1 MLKRYGDFLFFF
13 SSVRLSSR
21 LDAQADAQPH
31 FCVDVRWDRGS
42 AGLDLDVEG
51 WGCRE
56 LRRVFVVARVFV
68 VLLPSDP
75 QFWLNGRYYK
85 TGIDFWTTR
94 SFFPVNVLLCK
105 HHTSVSHSKVVN
117 FFHMHTA
124 IQTYRYES
132 RVAFQVAQT

>member
-75 QFWLNGRYYK
+75 IHNFGLMVD
-85 TGIDFWTTR
+85 TIR
-94 SFFPVNVLLCK
+94 S
-105 HHTSVSHSKVVN
+105 
-117 FFHMHTA
+117 
-124 IQTYRYES
+124 ES
-132 RVAFQVAQT
+132 TFGLHEASFQ